1 MQPQFNRVLTARTL
15 KSSPLNC
22 NEICRAHRAM
32 LIIFTCLTGAILGL
46 YFSVLLLI
54 TVTALGAG
62 LFLAINGCLGQTSIL
77 SLGQLGIMI
86 ASFQAGFFV
95 GLTGRPLYAAL
106 LARLAPK
113 ATRPT

>member
-1 MQPQFNRVLTARTL
+1 MKFCWVH
-15 KSSPLNC
+15 C
-22 NEICRAHRAM
+22 AM
-32 LIIFTCLTGAILGL
+32 LIIFTCLAGAILGL

-54 TVTALGAG
+54 LVTALGAG
-62 LFLAINGCLGQTSIL
+62 LFLGIAGCLGQTSFL

-95 GLTGRPLYAAL
+95 GLTGKPIYGAL
-106 LARLAPK
+106 LARLAHK